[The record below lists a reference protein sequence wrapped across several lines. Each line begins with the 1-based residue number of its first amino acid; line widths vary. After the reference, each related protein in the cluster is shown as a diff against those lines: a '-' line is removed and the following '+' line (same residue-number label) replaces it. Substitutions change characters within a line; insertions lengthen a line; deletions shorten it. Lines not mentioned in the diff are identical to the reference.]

1 MSCSGFHVFLSSLR
15 LIFIDFIAFLC
26 TGNRIVTFRPQKSI
40 LFWGGQSDSGAKV
53 FAHESSFLKQSWWH
67 QLGHICAKVLP
78 ARDMRKPLC
87 FRDSQRLRDANVV
100 GS

>member
-40 LFWGGQSDSGAKV
+40 LFLGGQSDSGAKV
-53 FAHESSFLKQSWWH
+53 FAHESSFLSRAGGISWVTSVPRSC
-67 QLGHICAKVLP
+67 QPEI
-78 ARDMRKPLC
+78 
-87 FRDSQRLRDANVV
+87 
-100 GS
+100 

>member
-53 FAHESSFLKQSWWH
+53 FAHESSFFKAELVASVGSH
-67 QLGHICAKVLP
+67 
-78 ARDMRKPLC
+78 LC
-87 FRDSQRLRDANVV
+87 QGLASQRYEETPVFQRFPAPS
-100 GS
+100 GC